1 MRWPSRAREKNGD
14 KVSPYVVN
22 PRGLGVLGGE
32 VKQVDSGEKLCI
44 SFDRDVVVE
53 SVAVVAGKGVCGGF
67 YRKSNQAPMAIYC
80 VDADIDENDQSGI
93 LSDIGVLKQG
103 EQLVLDSS
111 PHFDVEAEG
120 RWRLAGLKVRL
131 WDRNSK

>member
-1 MRWPSRAREKNGD
+1 M
-14 KVSPYVVN
+14 
-22 PRGLGVLGGE
+22 
-32 VKQVDSGEKLCI
+32 KQVDSGERLCI
-44 SFDRDVVVE
+44 SFDQDVVVE

-67 YRKSNQAPMAIYC
+67 YRKANQSPMAIYC

-93 LSDIGVLKQG
+93 LSDVGVLKIG
-103 EQLVLDSS
+103 EHLVLDSS